1 MKSRE
6 KPCSIARSIRATAAC
21 IVLGAVLIAIAPPN
35 VSAQDRRSSTM
46 TEFDILNPSSGALI
60 GHARYVF
67 EYEGANLTI
76 TGENRY
82 QSGEY
87 DLEQDSLGKNPDG
100 DMPVLLRFR
109 HMFFR
114 ADKSTEYDASLDTT
128 TGEAACV
135 NFLSSPAGERKAA
148 TLDVPPDT
156 YAGASLLI
164 PIQAAMRHG
173 GSAATELHAFNCA
186 GAPRLLKVEI
196 KPAGERRWN
205 RYPATV
211 MRADLK
217 ADFGFWD
224 FMIQPFLPKLVA
236 FFDPADDLA
245 FVGGQLERY
254 YRGPKI
260 ELVRSQTSPEQSK
273 NQDSASLSH

>member
-1 MKSRE
+1 
-6 KPCSIARSIRATAAC
+6 
-21 IVLGAVLIAIAPPN
+21 
-35 VSAQDRRSSTM
+35 M
-46 TEFDILNPSSGALI
+46 TEFDILNPASGAVI

-76 TGENRY
+76 TGEDRY

-87 DLEQDSLGKNPDG
+87 DLEQDSLEQHPDS
-100 DMPVLLRFR
+100 DVPELLRFR
-109 HMFFR
+109 HTFFR
-114 ADKSTEYDASLDTT
+114 ADQSTEYDASLDTK
-128 TGEAACV
+128 TGEASCV
-135 NFLSSPAGERKAA
+135 NFLSSPSGERKAA
-148 TLDVPPDT
+148 TLDVPSDT

-164 PIQAAMRHG
+164 PIQAAMRRS
-173 GSAATELHAFNCA
+173 GSSATELHAFNCA

-196 KPAGERRWN
+196 KPSGERRWN

-217 ADFGFWD
+217 ADFGFWN

-236 FFDPADDLA
+236 FFDPADGLA

-260 ELVRSQTSPEQSK
+260 ELVRSQTSADQSR
-273 NQDSASLSH
+273 NQDSASLSR